1 MAPMATWHVSIH
13 CRVIM
18 SMLVQGKE
26 SGESITIQG
35 QKVALGI
42 PGGEV
47 AAEMTADSAVPLK
60 RVGTV
65 ADAAGAMLFLASP
78 LANYVSG
85 QSLEVTGGQFL

>member
-1 MAPMATWHVSIH
+1 
-13 CRVIM
+13 M
-18 SMLVQGKE
+18 S
-26 SGESITIQG
+26 
-35 QKVALGI
+35 LGI

-47 AAEMTADSAVPLK
+47 AAEMTAESSVPLK